1 MLLPTSNNKSQL
13 LHVHIKCGQNADT
26 LHKTKI
32 PNNCH
37 TTVWDFSI
45 VPGAGVEPARHCCH
59 WCLRPTRLPIPPSGL
74 ISASRRRS
82 FRFQDF
88 QSLSASKP
96 LCLKI
101 SPHQSLST
109 SKLSA
114 SEPFPWPP
122 KHSHRIASTPLAAN
136 RVDKDRKNSPFAS
149 IFPELFSKPHPR
161 TSPKLRRNHFAPSK

>member
-1 MLLPTSNNKSQL
+1 MKAYINFICFLTSVKMRT
-13 LHVHIKCGQNADT
+13 KCGHGGQNKNPKQLT
-26 LHKTKI
+26 Y
-32 PNNCH
+32 N
-37 TTVWDFSI
+37 
-45 VPGAGVEPARHCCH
+45 
-59 WCLRPTRLPIPPSGL
+59 CLRFFVAWYPSRGRTGTTLLSLVFETNASTDSPSGL

-114 SEPFPWPP
+114 SEPFPWPQ
-122 KHSHRIASTPLAAN
+122 HSHRIVSTPLAAN
-136 RVDKDRKNSPFAS
+136 RWTKIEKIPPFAS

>member
-1 MLLPTSNNKSQL
+1 MKKSKRGNCLIVKQLPLLQ
-13 LHVHIKCGQNADT
+13 
-26 LHKTKI
+26 
-32 PNNCH
+32 
-37 TTVWDFSI
+37 

-82 FRFQDF
+82 FRFHGLS

-122 KHSHRIASTPLAAN
+122 KHSHRIVSTPLAAN